1 MSKYPQD
8 EFDRIPET
16 ASRQGVHRERL
27 VAVRGSG
34 LGLKIA
40 VGILALLVGLA
51 AYFLLP
57 RLEMGGAG
65 PASAADARAT
75 ASGSS
80 SAPTGSSKDRLRSP
94 EPGSPEATGTA
105 APSASASATPS
116 PDPTPTSVDKAQTVN
131 VLNSTGV
138 PGLAGTVAG
147 RLAADGWTGALPG
160 NWAGSPLEGSVVF
173 YNGAEQRAGAE
184 AVASALGIAAVQDG
198 AGVSPDLTVVIGPE
212 FQ

>member
-40 VGILALLVGLA
+40 VGVLALLVGVA

-65 PASAADARAT
+65 SASAANAGAAAD
-75 ASGSS
+75 SS
-80 SAPTGSSKDRLRSP
+80 PAPTGSAADRLRSP
-94 EPGSPEATGTA
+94 EPGSAEATGTV
-105 APSASASATPS
+105 APSAPATSTPS
-116 PDPTPTSVDKAQTVN
+116 AEPAVDKAQKVN

-147 RLAADGWTGALPG
+147 RLTADGWTGASPG
-160 NWAGSPLEGSVVF
+160 NWAGAPLEGSVVF

>member
-1 MSKYPQD
+1 
-8 EFDRIPET
+8 
-16 ASRQGVHRERL
+16 
-27 VAVRGSG
+27 
-34 LGLKIA
+34 LKIA
-40 VGILALLVGLA
+40 VGVLALLVGVA

-65 PASAADARAT
+65 SASAANAGAAP
-75 ASGSS
+75 ASGP
-80 SAPTGSSKDRLRSP
+80 APTVSSEDRLRSP
-94 EPGSPEATGTA
+94 EPESPEATGAA
-105 APSASASATPS
+105 APSAPATSS
-116 PDPTPTSVDKAQTVN
+116 PDPTPTSVDKGQKVN

-147 RLAADGWTGALPG
+147 RLAADGWTGASPG

-198 AGVSPDLTVVIGPE
+198 AAVSPDLTVVIGPE

>member
-40 VGILALLVGLA
+40 VGVLALLVGVA

-65 PASAADARAT
+65 SASAANAGAAAD
-75 ASGSS
+75 SS
-80 SAPTGSSKDRLRSP
+80 PAPTGSATDRLRSP
-94 EPGSPEATGTA
+94 EPGSAEATGTA
-105 APSASASATPS
+105 APSAPATSTASQ
-116 PDPTPTSVDKAQTVN
+116 DPESTVDKAQKVN

-147 RLAADGWTGALPG
+147 RLTADGWTGASPG
-160 NWAGSPLEGSVVF
+160 NWAGAPLEGSVVF

-198 AGVSPDLTVVIGPE
+198 TGVSPDLTVVIGPE

>member
-40 VGILALLVGLA
+40 VGVLALLVGLA

-57 RLEMGGAG
+57 RLELGGAG
-65 PASAADARAT
+65 SASAANAGSAA
-75 ASGSS
+75 ASTP
-80 SAPTGSSKDRLRSP
+80 APTGSSDRLRSP

-105 APSASASATPS
+105 APSAPATPS
-116 PDPTPTSVDKAQTVN
+116 PDPTPASVDKAQKVN

-138 PGLAGTVAG
+138 PGLAGTVVG

-212 FQ
+212 LQ